1 MRKIFALTI
10 ALMLSVGAVFAD
22 EIKAVFVKYA
32 DGKITAKVD
41 DKEKTFVVDTEA
53 KFKIKTG
60 KDGTE
65 KEVSIVDVITNEKRG
80 YKEGDKITLTVE
92 KDKVVKV
99 ARERGEKGKKDKDK

>member
-41 DKEKTFVVDTEA
+41 DKEKTFVVDTDA
-53 KFKIKTG
+53 KMKTKG
-60 KDGTE
+60 KDGAE
-65 KEVSIVDVITNEKRG
+65 KEVSIVDYITNEKRG
-80 YKEGDKITLTVE
+80 LKDGDKVTLTVE

-99 ARERGEKGKKDKDK
+99 ARERGEKGKKTDK